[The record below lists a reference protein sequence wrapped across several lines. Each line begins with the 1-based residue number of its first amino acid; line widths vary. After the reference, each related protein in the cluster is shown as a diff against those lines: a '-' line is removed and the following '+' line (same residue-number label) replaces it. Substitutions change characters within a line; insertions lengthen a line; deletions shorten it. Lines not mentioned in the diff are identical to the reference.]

1 MAVEN
6 QTRWHIEGAF
16 TEACNCSAPCQCLY
30 NEAPDDDEC
39 TGALFWHIEEG
50 GYEGV
55 DLSDLTVGVLLY
67 DEGILFEGGWD
78 VVLLIDEQAG
88 ESQAAALTDIFTGQA
103 GGVMGAVAE
112 LVTDVKDVVAVPITY
127 SEANGHVSVTA
138 GDIVSVES
146 EVVEGF
152 GEVPGEVSPHPLTA
166 PSMAATTGKST
177 TATVSFDDEFSWDV
191 SGNNAFF
198 GEFEYGS
205 E

>member
-1 MAVEN
+1 
-6 QTRWHIEGAF
+6 
-16 TEACNCSAPCQCLY
+16 
-30 NEAPDDDEC
+30 
-39 TGALFWHIEEG
+39 
-50 GYEGV
+50 
-55 DLSDLTVGVLLY
+55 
-67 DEGILFEGGWD
+67 
-78 VVLLIDEQAG
+78 
-88 ESQAAALTDIFTGQA
+88 
-103 GGVMGAVAE
+103 MGAVAE